1 MVWMVMIDGAAPR
14 ETTSAPGA
22 DLCVS
27 REVSAQAHRPLLNNA
42 ALSRRSS
49 LASTATALLRR

>member
-1 MVWMVMIDGAAPR
+1 MIDGAAPR

-42 ALSRRSS
+42 ALSRRAS